1 MTPRSLLP
9 LLAVALFALHGCTLD
24 RSAIGAMPGA
34 VLTAEPS
41 LACPDDTVTIAWDTR
56 RSRSPAFCRFANGN
70 MPALQSCSI
79 SADCG
84 GGGAICLDGFC
95 NNCRAIT
102 DERRRLTECAAPSN
116 LGCLP
121 SLNARIQVTPEPDP
135 PLADAS
141 DIFQHQGERSFVI
154 QETSAIAFRSEVI
167 DAEGQRAGAPGAIG
181 RIDLDRQVTVVN
193 PDLSRTL
200 ANAYECQGRPSWP
213 GMRLEELFSGASL
226 TLRLLS
232 IRNPNR
238 FAVVGNVNGSP
249 LRLEAGENLSLELP
263 LSGPVQGQPDPDFLR
278 TLPPVICTAT
288 HSSGSYPSA
297 PLQLTVGCVAD

>member
-1 MTPRSLLP
+1 MTPRSLRP
-9 LLAVALFALHGCTLD
+9 FLAAGLFALHGCTLD
-24 RSAIGAMPGA
+24 RSAIAGMPGA
-34 VLTAEPS
+34 VLSAEPS
-41 LACPDDTVTIAWDTR
+41 LACPGDTVVIAWDTR
-56 RSRSPAFCRFANGN
+56 RPHHPGFCRFANGN
-70 MPALQSCSI
+70 TPALQSCTVS
-79 SADCG
+79 SECG

-95 NNCRAIT
+95 NDCRAIA

-116 LGCLP
+116 QGCQP
-121 SLNARIQVTPEPDP
+121 SLSARIQVTPEPDP
-135 PLADAS
+135 PLADATG
-141 DIFQHQGERSFVI
+141 IFQHEGERSFVI
-154 QETSAIAFRSEVI
+154 QQTSTIAFRSEVI
-167 DAEGQRAGAPGAIG
+167 DTDGERAGVAGSIG

-213 GMRLEELFSGASL
+213 GMRLEELFAGASP
-226 TLRLLS
+226 TLRLLD

-238 FAVVGNVNGSP
+238 FTVVGNVNGSP
-249 LRLEAGENLSLELP
+249 LRLGPGENISLSLP